1 MYTYIVYRFWNDNYK
16 SNFTREVFYLRQ
28 DYIRNCLKT
37 LTRPFRLYRVQP
49 RRIFKYED
57 NFLGYNI
64 VWSLTSRPTF
74 QRNVLPTNQDGEQA
88 SSEVSG
94 SQGGEYVKLIAYWD
108 IAPCSLVETDWRF
121 RNAHCLQ
128 NQDNEQAASEISD
141 SHGGENEEDSLLEY
155 RAGQSADYRPSEG
168 GSTHYWNV
176 DLRLFYSYVI
186 YFITIFVSN

>member
-1 MYTYIVYRFWNDNYK
+1 MKYFIWDKITFGIAWKHSLGLFAYIVFNR
-16 SNFTREVFYLRQ
+16 
-28 DYIRNCLKT
+28 
-37 LTRPFRLYRVQP
+37 
-49 RRIFKYED
+49 
-57 NFLGYNI
+57 
-64 VWSLTSRPTF
+64 
-74 QRNVLPTNQDGEQA
+74 
-88 SSEVSG
+88 
-94 SQGGEYVKLIAYWD
+94 GEYLSMKITFWDTASCSLLQADRRFRETYCLQIRMVNKHRVKCMVLRAASMKLIAYWD
-108 IAPCSLVETDWRF
+108 IAPCSLVEMDWRF
-121 RNAHCLQ
+121 RSAHCLQ